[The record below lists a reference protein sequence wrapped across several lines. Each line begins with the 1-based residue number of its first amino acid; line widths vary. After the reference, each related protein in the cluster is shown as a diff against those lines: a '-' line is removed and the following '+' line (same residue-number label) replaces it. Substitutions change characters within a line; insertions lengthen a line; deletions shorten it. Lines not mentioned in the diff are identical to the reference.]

1 MAESVNEVC
10 NRRDRKDKMRGKVD
24 GGKETQNRVKARAR
38 QAIVTELGRGRL
50 KKEIITIFYLFTKIL

>member
-1 MAESVNEVC
+1 MAEGVDEVC

-24 GGKETQNRVKARAR
+24 GGKETQNRVEARAR

-50 KKEIITIFYLFTKIL
+50 KKEITIFYLFTKIL